1 MADVGRSPLAD
12 MLPEA
17 LSWFT
22 EFKQINVAPGDVPAV
37 AVGQSAFYTLG
48 RLEGSAIP
56 GTAGFSLS
64 QVVCGQLP
72 ANDSGTDW
80 YNTGDTAIFPWG
92 FAAATFGAT
101 LAGASPT
108 GHMAGLAIIK
118 NHATPLRQWSVQAT
132 PWSLVVPDVPFGSTA
147 PALLPFWNILAYLP
161 FPSGSLT
168 SAAFREIERVRSWEA
183 DPIRFNVGDSLSVC
197 LVISDSDASRLNA
210 TLANTTLLGYAFT
223 ACKIRLPQ
231 AQTRWNQ

>member
-1 MADVGRSPLAD
+1 

-22 EFKQINVAPGDVPAV
+22 EFKQIAVAPGDVPAV
-37 AVGQSAFYTLG
+37 VVGQSALYTLG
-48 RLEGSAIP
+48 RLDADSIP
-56 GTAGFSLS
+56 GGQGFSLA

-72 ANDSGTDW
+72 ANDTGTDW
-80 YNTGDTAIFPWG
+80 YNTGDASIFPWG
-92 FAAATFGAT
+92 FAAAAFGDA

-108 GHMAGLAIIK
+108 GHMAGIAIIK
-118 NHATPLRQWSVQAT
+118 NHSTPLRQWSIQSA
-132 PWSLVVPDVPFGSTA
+132 PWSLTLPDVPFGSAA
-147 PALLPFWNILAYLP
+147 PPSLPFWNILAYLP

-183 DPIRFNVGDSLSVC
+183 DPIRFNPGDSLSVC
-197 LVISDSDASRLNA
+197 LVVTDSDASRLNA
-210 TLANTTLLGYAFT
+210 ILANVTLLGYAFT
-223 ACKIRLPQ
+223 ACKIRLPK